1 MTTSTDD
8 KLLTTEQ
15 AAQFLGV
22 STSFLAKARITAKP
36 DIPHTKIG
44 AAVRYRRSDLESF
57 VAANMRRST
66 SETLAA

>member
-1 MTTSTDD
+1 MDDD
-8 KLLTTEQ
+8 KLTLLTTEQ
-15 AAQFLGV
+15 AARYLGV
-22 STSFLAKARITAKP
+22 SASFLAKARISAKP

-44 AAVRYRRSDLESF
+44 ASVRYRRSDLETF